1 MEQKQESTNWESQN
15 QVFPL
20 LQKWKVWYNHSKKN
34 QNSKENYSNILN
46 YIAEFDCIETFWRV
60 YNNLVPLDLLPS
72 NTDFFIFKDYIKPQ
86 WEDPKNVKGG
96 RWIYDIAWDK
106 QKHNFISLYTE
117 TVWLNLI
124 LSLIGN
130 HFDETEYFIAGIVMS
145 IRHFNN
151 KISIWVIGNDDD
163 VIMKIGN
170 LFKYNCDL
178 DGKDK
183 IYFQFHDKSPK
194 EGNCSKYTL

>member
-130 HFDETEYFIAGIVMS
+130 HFDETEFFIAVIVMS

-178 DGKDK
+178 DVKDK